1 MAKKIEAEQPAY
13 GQAGVLDAAEQS
25 LQEATP
31 VPPPTEGA
39 LAVQDAVAGGQPPIE
54 EAPANAPVPQEQ
66 PTGFTVRNRFNLLP
80 SRVNFQA
87 AQQPKTDVEQ
97 KYDAGLMFQVL
108 GGDSAELKIIADE
121 LLGR

>member
-13 GQAGVLDAAEQS
+13 GQAQVLDAAEQS

-31 VPPPTEGA
+31 VAPLSEEA
-39 LAVQDAVAGGQPPIE
+39 IAVQEAVAGEQPPVE
-54 EAPANAPVPQEQ
+54 EMPANAPVPQEQ

-80 SRVNFQA
+80 TQANFQA
-87 AQQPKTDVEQ
+87 NQRPKTEVEQ
-97 KYDAGLMFQVL
+97 RYDAGLMFKVL
-108 GGDSAELKIIADE
+108 GNDSPELKIIADE

>member
-1 MAKKIEAEQPAY
+1 
-13 GQAGVLDAAEQS
+13 VLDAAEQS

-39 LAVQDAVAGGQPPIE
+39 LAVQDAVAGAQPPAE
-54 EAPANAPVPQEQ
+54 EAPANASVPQEQ